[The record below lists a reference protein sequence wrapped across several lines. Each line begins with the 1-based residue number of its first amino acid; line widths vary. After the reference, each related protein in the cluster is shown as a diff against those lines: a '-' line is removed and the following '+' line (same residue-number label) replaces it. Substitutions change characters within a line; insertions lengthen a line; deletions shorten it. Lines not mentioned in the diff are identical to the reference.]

1 MGKPKTLDS
10 FFKRKEVSQSE
21 VNTPL
26 DRPLAT
32 NIDAPVIDERPSKC
46 PRIQLEEIDVTSLE
60 PDPGLRPQIWEFPI
74 NLQDEIRRAY
84 IKAGP
89 CQPKLSEFPF
99 SGEGKNRRRFQRSW
113 YKKYS
118 TWLEY
123 FRIKECHILSSMLC
137 FC

>member
-26 DRPLAT
+26 DKPLAT
-32 NIDAPVIDERPSKC
+32 NIDALVMDKRPSKC
-46 PRIQLEEIDVTSLE
+46 PRIQLEEIDAISLE
-60 PDPGLRPQIWEFPI
+60 PDHRLRLQICEFPI

-89 CQPKLSEFPF
+89 CQPMLSEFPF
-99 SGEGKNRRRFQRSW
+99 SGEGKNR
-113 YKKYS
+113 
-118 TWLEY
+118 
-123 FRIKECHILSSMLC
+123 C
-137 FC
+137 